1 VLADG
6 STTIFEADMTTL
18 AQDKVI
24 GLNSVTYGGTL
35 SLVLS
40 GRPVVAS
47 DTFKLFSATTVAVPT
62 WLYSPYSGAFS
73 SILPATPGTDM
84 VWRTSTL
91 ASDGTLRIIS
101 TTAPNMT
108 SQVAG
113 NQLSIAWP
121 PDHLGWHLQ
130 AQTNALNVGLTI
142 TWFDVA
148 NTTGITNYTTTINP
162 ANGSVFY
169 RLVYP

>member
-1 VLADG
+1 MRPF
-6 STTIFEADMTTL
+6 ST
-18 AQDKVI
+18 
-24 GLNSVTYGGTL
+24 
-35 SLVLS
+35 
-40 GRPVVAS
+40 
-47 DTFKLFSATTVAVPT
+47 
-62 WLYSPYSGAFS
+62 
-73 SILPATPGTDM
+73 ILPATPGPDM

-113 NQLSIAWP
+113 NRLSIAWP